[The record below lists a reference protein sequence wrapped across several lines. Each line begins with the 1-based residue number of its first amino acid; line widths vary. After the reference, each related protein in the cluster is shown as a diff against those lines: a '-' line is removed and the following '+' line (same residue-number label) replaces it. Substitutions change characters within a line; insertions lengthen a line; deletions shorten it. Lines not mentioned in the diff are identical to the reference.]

1 MSKFSRRQFIKLAGG
16 ATALA
21 GMGLSLPASAAKG
34 SHVVVVG
41 GGFGGAIAAK
51 YIRMFDPNIKV
62 TLIEPAKV
70 FATCPASNWVIGGL
84 KNMNYIT
91 HTYDTMEKEHGVKV
105 VHDIVTKIDPAARKV
120 TTKDGSTM
128 SYDRL
133 VLSPGINF
141 KYDSVEGYSPEAS
154 ETIPHAWKAG
164 QQTMRLR
171 EQLEAMPDGG
181 VFVIVPP
188 NNPFRCPPGPA
199 ERISMVAHYFK
210 NNKPKSKIIAID
222 PKGKFSKQ
230 GLFKAGWD
238 ELYPGLIEYRH
249 LAKAEAIDPKT
260 KTVITEVEEISADVL
275 NVIPDQKAGY
285 IAEVTGLTD
294 DSGWCPVNHLTW
306 ESTIHKNIHVIGD
319 SAIPGALP
327 KSGYAANSEA
337 KICAAAVVDMLN
349 GRDPREPSWV
359 NTCYSLV
366 APGYGISV
374 AKVYDLKDG
383 KVAGIDGSGG
393 LTPME
398 PRSNR
403 ALEAVYAES
412 WYVNIVYD
420 MFG

>member
-34 SHVVVVG
+34 AHVVVVG

-105 VHDIVTKIDPAARKV
+105 VHDIVTKIDPAGRKV
-120 TTKDGSTM
+120 MTKGGSTM

-141 KYDSVEGYSPEAS
+141 KYDSVDGYSPEAS

-181 VFVIVPP
+181 VFVIMPP

-210 NNKPKSKIIAID
+210 NNKPKSKIIAVD

-230 GLFKAGWD
+230 GLFKAGWE

-249 LAKAEAIDPKT
+249 LSKAEGIDAKS
-260 KTVITEVEEISADVL
+260 KMVITEVEEIKADVL

-285 IAEVTGLTD
+285 IAETTGLTD

-306 ESTIHKNIHVIGD
+306 ESTIHKDIHVIGD

-337 KICAAAVVDMLN
+337 KVCAAAVVDMLN

-412 WYVNIVYD
+412 WYSNIVYD

>member
-1 MSKFSRRQFIKLAGG
+1 MSKLSRRQFIKLAGG

-21 GMGLSLPASAAKG
+21 GMGLNMPANAAKG
-34 SHVVVVG
+34 AHVIVVG

-62 TLIEPAKV
+62 TLIEPVKV
-70 FATCPASNWVIGGL
+70 FATCPMSNWVIGGL
-84 KNMNYIT
+84 KNMDFIT
-91 HTYDTMEKEHGVKV
+91 HTYDELQKKHGVEV
-105 VHDIVTKIDPAARKV
+105 VHDIVTRIDPDARKV
-120 TTKDGSTM
+120 TVKSGGTM

-141 KYDSVEGYSPEAS
+141 KYDSVPGYSPEVS
-154 ETIPHAWKAG
+154 EDIPHAWKAG
-164 QQTMRLR
+164 HQTMVLR

-199 ERISMVAHYFK
+199 ERISLVANYFK
-210 NNKPKSKIIAID
+210 KNKPKSKIIAVD
-222 PKGKFSKQ
+222 VKGKFSKQ
-230 GLFKAGWD
+230 GLFKAGWE
-238 ELYPGLIEYRH
+238 ELYPGMIDYRH
-249 LAKAEAIDPKT
+249 LAKVEGIDPKT
-260 KTVITEVEEISADVL
+260 KTVMTDVDEIKADVL

-285 IAEVTGLTD
+285 IAETAELID
-294 DSGWCPVNHLTW
+294 DSGWCPVDAKTW
-306 ESTIHKNIHVIGD
+306 ESKFLKNIHVVGD
-319 SAIPGALP
+319 SSIPGALP

-337 KICAAAVVDMLN
+337 KVCAAAVVDMLN

-366 APGYGISV
+366 GPGYGISV
-374 AKVYDLKDG
+374 AKVYKLHDG
-383 KVAGIDGSGG
+383 KVVGIEGSGG

-403 ALEAVYAES
+403 ALEAVYAQS
-412 WYVNIVYD
+412 WYDNITFD